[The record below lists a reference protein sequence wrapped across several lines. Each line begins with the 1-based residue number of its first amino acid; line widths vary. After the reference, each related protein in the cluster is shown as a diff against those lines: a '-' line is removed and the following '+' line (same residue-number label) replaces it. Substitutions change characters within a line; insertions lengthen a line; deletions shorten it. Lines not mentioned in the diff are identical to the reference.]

1 MISMM
6 LQLEKCNNYKFLSTN
21 IVNAHLESASKT
33 AKAQVANKNL
43 RCCLVMF
50 CIFTTANFHCQQGL
64 PTILDNGD
72 VSSVLMSGR
81 CQDCKKKIA

>member
-1 MISMM
+1 M

-21 IVNAHLESASKT
+21 IANAHLESASKT
-33 AKAQVANKNL
+33 AKAQVATENL
-43 RCCLVMF
+43 RFCLVMF
-50 CIFTTANFHCQQGL
+50 CIFTTENCHCQQGL

-72 VSSVLMSGR
+72 VSSVLMSGS